1 MGVVVLQRLARN
13 APSAPR
19 RSGRAR
25 GPSRRGRRTPS
36 GRACAR
42 GRRVSAGEGG
52 GLRDDPACL
61 SMDSSSRT
69 GTSCSVPLTSSS
81 LASASSATTGRDGG
95 NMLSDTHP
103 AKITGVSAGIRVAYV
118 LPSISI
124 SLQHARLFPRL
135 EYALTGF
142 QPVHDTFNDAIGFG
156 VAKQNDLFVFLL
168 ISLNQ
173 AVYH

>member
-1 MGVVVLQRLARN
+1 MPVDGLLLEDRDELLGPVDQLEPGQRIVSN
-13 APSAPR
+13 N
-19 RSGRAR
+19 
-25 GPSRRGRRTPS
+25 RT
-36 GRACAR
+36 AA
-42 GRRVSAGEGG
+42 
-52 GLRDDPACL
+52 
-61 SMDSSSRT
+61 
-69 GTSCSVPLTSSS
+69 
-81 LASASSATTGRDGG
+81 
-95 NMLSDTHP
+95 MLSDTHP

-156 VAKQNDLFVFLL
+156 VAKQNNLFVFLL